1 MDEIARLY
9 TGNVTSEEKLIDS
22 TNGVVLKAILIGN
35 RNEEK
40 ATVSINIDGAAFS
53 FDIDP
58 SKTIIIDNPIV
69 CNILKASSNVNVDI
83 HISGIRLG
91 EV

>member
-9 TGNVTSEEKLIDS
+9 TGNVTSEETLIDS
-22 TNGVVLKAILIGN
+22 TNGVVLKTILIGN

-40 ATVSINIDGAAFS
+40 ATVSISIDGAAFS

-58 SKTIIIDNPIV
+58 NKTLIIDNPIV
-69 CNILKASSNVNVDI
+69 CNILKASSSVNTDI